1 MSTPGQD
8 EVPFKGLPFDFRGF
22 FPTPIAFQEALK
34 LELMRSFTSQEAA
47 GRDKSMKAE
56 AYHVLA
62 GGLPF
67 DVRSHYE
74 THDEFR
80 NALIWEMQRSVNDL
94 CDATRAA
101 DAQDG
106 SAISRNDSGAG
117 QEEKEAE

>member
-1 MSTPGQD
+1 MSSPGQE
-8 EVPFKGLPFDFRGF
+8 EVPFRGLPFDFRGF
-22 FPTPIAFQEALK
+22 FPSPIAFQEALK

-47 GRDKSMKAE
+47 GRDKNMKAE

-74 THDEFR
+74 THDDFR
-80 NALIWEMQRSVNDL
+80 NALIWEMQRSVKDL

-101 DAQDG
+101 NAQDG
-106 SAISRNDSGAG
+106 STTSRKDSVAE
-117 QEEKEAE
+117 QEGKAAE

>member
-1 MSTPGQD
+1 M
-8 EVPFKGLPFDFRGF
+8 
-22 FPTPIAFQEALK
+22 I
-34 LELMRSFTSQEAA
+34 
-47 GRDKSMKAE
+47 AE

-101 DAQDG
+101 NAQDG
-106 SAISRNDSGAG
+106 SATSRNDSVAE
-117 QEEKEAE
+117 QEAKEAE